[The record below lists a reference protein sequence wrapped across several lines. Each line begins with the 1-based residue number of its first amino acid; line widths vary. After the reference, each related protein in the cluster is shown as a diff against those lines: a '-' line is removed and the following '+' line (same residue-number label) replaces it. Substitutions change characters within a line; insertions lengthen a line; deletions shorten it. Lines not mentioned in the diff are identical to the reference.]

1 MTEPTATNTTN
12 SSTRPPALEQ
22 WAALLAPGCLAHR
35 IQLPYA
41 LKWIDLE
48 SGGNPC
54 AVGHPAAHGP
64 DGNPREIG
72 IAQLYNPDDLARAGV
87 MGAQLRA
94 YCVPGDDHAISYKGR
109 TVRGF
114 SSALLRSLTAAEMQ
128 QQADATIDL
137 IARCMVMATRDLV
150 AVHAGAAWS
159 PSTRNYWA
167 LVKLQHGLPG
177 LSHTGLRAVAR
188 RLQRA
193 PRSWQEFT
201 ATVSNVHVQLDPE
214 TMKYR
219 DEFPAIL
226 ANAEQCAS
234 VFAEPELA

>member
-1 MTEPTATNTTN
+1 MTEPTATDTST
-12 SSTRPPALEQ
+12 SSVPPPTLEQ

-41 LKWIDLE
+41 LRWIDLE

-72 IAQLYNPDDLARAGV
+72 ISQLYNPDDLARFGV
-87 MGAQLRA
+87 TGAQLRA
-94 YCVPGDDHAISYKGR
+94 YCVPGDDHAIVYKGR

-114 SSALLRSLTAAEMQ
+114 SSALLRPLTAAEMQ

-150 AVHAGAAWS
+150 AVHADAAWS
-159 PSTRNYWA
+159 PSTRNYWT

-177 LSHTGLRAVAR
+177 LSHAGLRAGVHRPLRRAR
-188 RLQRA
+188 AGDHR
-193 PRSWQEFT
+193 
-201 ATVSNVHVQLDPE
+201 
-214 TMKYR
+214 
-219 DEFPAIL
+219 
-226 ANAEQCAS
+226 
-234 VFAEPELA
+234 